1 MSVRLYALEA
11 DVGSMRYTSG
21 RAMTRITLYSRVGCH
36 LCDVM
41 KEQIDRY
48 AGRYEFT
55 LDVVDIDQDPKLRE
69 EYNWDVPVLVV
80 DGEKI
85 AKYRLDEAML
95 LRRLDGSRSNRR

>member
-1 MSVRLYALEA
+1 VKQL
-11 DVGSMRYTSG
+11 V
-21 RAMTRITLYSRVGCH
+21 LYSRVGCH

-41 KEQIDRY
+41 KEQIDKY
-48 AGRYEFT
+48 AGRYQFT

-69 EYNWDVPVLVV
+69 EYNWDVPVLLV

-95 LRRLDGSRSNRR
+95 LRRLEGSRSDER